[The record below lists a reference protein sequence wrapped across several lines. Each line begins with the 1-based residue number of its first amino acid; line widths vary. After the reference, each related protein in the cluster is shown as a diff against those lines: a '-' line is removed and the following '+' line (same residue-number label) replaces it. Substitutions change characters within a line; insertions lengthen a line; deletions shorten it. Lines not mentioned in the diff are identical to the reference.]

1 MPKVYVSAV
10 IDAPIEQ
17 VWHKIRDFGGL
28 AGWAPAIAAS
38 ELKGGPGDRVGAE
51 RKLTLAG
58 NGATVVE
65 RLLALDDTNHS
76 LSYAIIEAPLPIA
89 NYVSQ
94 IRLRPVTVGK
104 RTFAE
109 WSGEF
114 DVLEGGNPA
123 ELQGL
128 FAEGVYG
135 SGLAKLAEILSSRG

>member
-17 VWHKIRDFGGL
+17 VWHKIRDFEGL
-28 AGWAPAIAAS
+28 PGWVPAIAAS
-38 ELKGGPGDRVGAE
+38 SLSGGPGDRVGAE
-51 RKLTLAG
+51 RSLTLAG

-65 RLLALDDTNHS
+65 RLLALDDANHS
-76 LSYAIIEAPLPIA
+76 LSYAIIEAPLPVA
-89 NYVSQ
+89 NYVSH
-94 IRLRPVTVGK
+94 IRLRPVTMGK

-123 ELQGL
+123 ELHGL

-135 SGLAKLAEILSSRG
+135 AGLAKLAEILGSRG